1 MLDRITGKADGKKS
15 TQEILIE
22 KKKRTSAPAR
32 RKRKAAVRKK
42 AGPARRKR
50 PAPKRKGII
59 GAIAGAA
66 AAVVATL
73 VDAERTHRKLE
84 PHVPPD
90 PE

>member
-1 MLDRITGKADGKKS
+1 MSR
-15 TQEILIE
+15 
-22 KKKRTSAPAR
+22 KKKKAPAPAR
-32 RKRKAAVRKK
+32 RKRKVAARKK
-42 AGPARRKR
+42 AVPARRKK
-50 PAPKRKGII
+50 PTPKRKGII

>member
-1 MLDRITGKADGKKS
+1 MAKRARKKS
-15 TQEILIE
+15 SSK

-32 RKRKAAVRKK
+32 RKRKAAARKT

-66 AAVVATL
+66 AAVVDTL